1 MDISF
6 MVLLKCLISGIS
18 TGFAICIPLGPSGLE
33 SIKRTVNY
41 GFLNGFKVSLGAI
54 SADMSYLLIIHLG
67 LANLLTATRQRECL
81 FWIISGSILI
91 LLNVFNGK
99 KRDKPSMFNTDN
111 FPPFLSGFLMTF
123 INPMSLSLWLIL
135 SGTIV
140 QFWHDTG
147 IIYYFLFIISILIT
161 MTAWFAVL
169 NFLAAKGFKSLSS
182 KTNGKSDLTSKILK
196 YILIILG
203 SGFILFG
210 LIKLML

>member
-1 MDISF
+1 MDLSF

-33 SIKRTVNY
+33 SIKRTVTY
-41 GFLNGFKVSLGAI
+41 GFLEGFKVSMGAI
-54 SADMSYLLIIHLG
+54 TADMSYLLIIHMG
-67 LANLLTATRQRECL
+67 LANLLTATPRRESF
-81 FWIISGSILI
+81 FWIISGSVLV

-99 KRDKPSMFNTDN
+99 NRDEPSIFNAEN

-123 INPMSLSLWLIL
+123 INPMTLSLWLIL

-147 IIYYFLFIISILIT
+147 IIYYFIFILSILIT
-161 MTAWFAVL
+161 MISWFAVL

-182 KTNGKSDLTSKILK
+182 KTNGKSNLTSKVLK
-196 YILIILG
+196 YVLIILG

-210 LIKLML
+210 LIKLIL

>member
-1 MDISF
+1 MDLSF

-33 SIKRTVNY
+33 SIKRTVTY
-41 GFLNGFKVSLGAI
+41 GFLEGFKVSMGAI
-54 SADMSYLLIIHLG
+54 TADMSYLLIIHMG
-67 LANLLTATRQRECL
+67 LANLLTATPRRESF
-81 FWIISGSILI
+81 FWIISGSVLV

-99 KRDKPSMFNTDN
+99 NRDKPSIFNAEN

-123 INPMSLSLWLIL
+123 INPMTLSLWLIL

-147 IIYYFLFIISILIT
+147 IIYYFVFILSILIT
-161 MTAWFAVL
+161 MISWFAVL

-182 KTNGKSDLTSKILK
+182 KTNGKSNLTSKVLK
-196 YILIILG
+196 YVLIILG

-210 LIKLML
+210 LIKLIL